1 MVPRA
6 AATGGGAV
14 RSFWVVRIG
23 VLIVPAESWATQ
35 SPTWRH
41 AEALGFDHA
50 WTFDHL
56 AWRSLR
62 DAPWFGAVPTLAAA
76 AAVTSR
82 IRLGTLVASPN
93 FRHPVPFARE
103 LMTLDHI
110 SAGRFTLGIGAG
122 GGGFD
127 AVTTRKEPWSRRERA
142 DRFEE
147 FVTLL
152 DQLLTEPVTTHDG
165 RFYQA
170 FGARM
175 HPGCLQRPRLP
186 FAIAAG
192 GPRGM
197 RLTARF
203 GTTWVTEGPPAR
215 DGGTIG
221 VEAALPALAA
231 ELERV
236 DAACAEVGRHPA
248 TLERLLFTGMRISG
262 VTDSPEAFRDAAG
275 RFHELGFTDLVVPWP
290 RPEDPFA
297 GDLGTLEAIAA
308 EARAQ
313 GDGRERNAESP

>member
-1 MVPRA
+1 MQF
-6 AATGGGAV
+6 G
-14 RSFWVVRIG
+14 VVILPETAWPEMRRM
-23 VLIVPAESWATQ
+23 WQ
-35 SPTWRH
+35 R

-62 DAPWFGAVPTLAAA
+62 EGPWFAAVPTLAAA

-93 FRHPVPFARE
+93 FRHPVPFAKE

-110 SAGRFTLGIGAG
+110 SGGRFILGIGAG
-122 GGGFD
+122 GTGFD
-127 AVTTRKEPWSRRERA
+127 AITTRREPWTLRERTG
-142 DRFEE
+142 RFEE

-152 DQLLTEPVTTHDG
+152 DRLLTDPVTTEQG

-186 FAIAAG
+186 FAVAAA

-197 RLTARF
+197 RLAARF
-203 GTTWVTEGPPAR
+203 GATWVTQDPAAAEGTTPSFA
-215 DGGTIG
+215 
-221 VEAALPALAA
+221 VALPALRA

-236 DAACAEVGRHPA
+236 DAACAQVERDPR
-248 TLERLLFTGMRISG
+248 TLGRLLFSG
-262 VTDSPEAFRDAAG
+262 TQLSGIAGSPEAFRDAAG
-275 RFHELGFTDLVVPWP
+275 QLEELGFTDLAVPWP
-290 RPEDPFA
+290 RHGDPFA
-297 GDLGTLEAIAA
+297 GDEATLETIGE
-308 EARAQ
+308 EARLR
-313 GDGRERNAESP
+313 RERTERSEAAR

>member
-1 MVPRA
+1 MW
-6 AATGGGAV
+6 AV
-14 RSFWVVRIG
+14 RSFCVLRIG
-23 VLIVPAESWATQ
+23 VLILPTESWAEQ
-35 SPTWRH
+35 GQTWRR

-93 FRHPVPFARE
+93 FRHPVPFAHE

-110 SAGRFTLGIGAG
+110 SGGRFTLGIGAG
-122 GGGFD
+122 GSGFD
-127 AVTTRKEPWSRRERA
+127 ATTTRREPWSRRERA

-152 DQLLTEPVTTHDG
+152 DELLTEPVTTHDG

-170 FGARM
+170 FGAHM

-186 FAIAAG
+186 FAVAAG

-197 RLTARF
+197 RLAARF
-203 GTTWVTEGPPAR
+203 GTTWVTEGPLEA
-215 DGGTIG
+215 DGSALSVTS
-221 VEAALPALAA
+221 ALPSLAA
-231 ELERV
+231 ELERI
-236 DAACAEVGRHPA
+236 DAACAEVGRDPA
-248 TLERLLFTGMRISG
+248 TLGRLLFVGMRISG
-262 VTDSPEAFRDAAG
+262 VTASPEAFRDAVG
-275 RFHELGFTDLVVPWP
+275 RFAELGVTDIVVPWP
-290 RPEDPFA
+290 RRAAPFA
-297 GDLGTLEAIAA
+297 GDLGTLEVIAA
-308 EARAQ
+308 EARPR
-313 GDGRERNAESP
+313 GGGMERKAESP

>member
-1 MVPRA
+1 M
-6 AATGGGAV
+6 
-14 RSFWVVRIG
+14 RSFCLVRIG
-23 VLIVPAESWATQ
+23 VLILPAESWVEQ
-35 SPTWRH
+35 GQTWGR
-41 AEALGFDHA
+41 AEDLGFDHA

-56 AWRSLR
+56 AWRSFR
-62 DAPWFGAVPTLAAA
+62 DSPWFGSVPTLAAA
-76 AAVTSR
+76 AAVTSK

-110 SAGRFTLGIGAG
+110 SGGRFTLGIGAG
-122 GGGFD
+122 GSGFD
-127 AVTTRKEPWSRRERA
+127 AATTRREPWNRRERT

-152 DQLLTEPVTTHDG
+152 DELLTEPVTTHDG

-197 RLTARF
+197 RLAARF
-203 GTTWVTEGPPAR
+203 GTTWVTEGPLAP
-215 DGGTIG
+215 DGSALG
-221 VEAALPALAA
+221 VASALPSLAA
-231 ELERV
+231 ELERI
-236 DAACAEVGRHPA
+236 DAACAEVGRDPA
-248 TLERLLFTGMRISG
+248 TLGRLLCVGMRISG
-262 VTDSPEAFRDAAG
+262 VTASLEAFRDAAG
-275 RFHELGFTDLVVPWP
+275 RFDELGVTDIVVPWP
-290 RPEDPFA
+290 RRAAPFA
-297 GDLGTLEAIAA
+297 GDLGTLELIAA

-313 GDGRERNAESP
+313 GDVRERNAESP